1 MSAPFHN
8 VVLTHAILKFSD
20 DSKEVREYG
29 IRMYR
34 EDFIWNTVYLFN
46 GNLISLFGFE
56 NFVSGRMLFAWRCK
70 FAFTAVNQL
79 DKCVKRQKCSYLI

>member
-34 EDFIWNTVYLFN
+34 EDFI
-46 GNLISLFGFE
+46 
-56 NFVSGRMLFAWRCK
+56 
-70 FAFTAVNQL
+70 
-79 DKCVKRQKCSYLI
+79 